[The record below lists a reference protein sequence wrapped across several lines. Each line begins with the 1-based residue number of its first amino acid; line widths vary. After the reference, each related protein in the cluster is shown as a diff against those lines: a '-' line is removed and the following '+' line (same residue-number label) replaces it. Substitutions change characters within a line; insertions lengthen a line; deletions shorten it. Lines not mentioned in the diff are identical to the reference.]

1 MNTNFWLSVA
11 ISLHQ
16 DVVPMELIIQWMMPI
31 AHYYIT
37 YYLLMSNC
45 VTSVCAYIQK
55 SIVQLAMTLK

>member
-1 MNTNFWLSVA
+1 MNINFLLSVA

-16 DVVPMELIIQWMMPI
+16 DVVPMELIIQRLMPL

-37 YYLLMSNC
+37 YYLLTCNC